1 MSGKGY
7 LKNHPA
13 YKHLMEQI
21 KKGGKKRRKSKKR
34 RRSRKRSKSRK
45 NRRTRR
51 TRRRIKLRKSRKRRK
66 TRRRK
71 KRMRGG
77 GVGYVSKNKLNFS
90 ELKPHNTKVMDPPVP
105 GITVKVLQKGGGA
118 LDIIPGYTDLKDMYY
133 STVVGGK
140 NIFNK
145 FNGDRLIK
153 SPLPSDDQYVARKG
167 IKPKFPDIGGI
178 HEGAEAAAA
187 EYRLSR

>member
-7 LKNHPA
+7 LKNHLS
-13 YKHLMEQI
+13 YKRLMEQV
-21 KKGGKKRRKSKKR
+21 KKGGKKRRKSKRR

-51 TRRRIKLRKSRKRRK
+51 RIKVRKSRKRRK

-77 GVGYVSKNKLNFS
+77 GVGYVSKNKLNLS

-105 GITVKVLQKGGGA
+105 GNNVKVLQKGGGA
-118 LDIIPGYTDLKDMYY
+118 LDIIPGYTDLKDMYD

-140 NIFNK
+140 NFFNK
-145 FNGDRLIK
+145 LNGDRLIK
-153 SPLPSDDQYVARKG
+153 SPLASEDQFVSRKG

-187 EYRLSR
+187 EYRLNK

>member
-13 YKHLMEQI
+13 YKRLMEQV
-21 KKGGKKRRKSKKR
+21 KKGGKKRRKSKRR

-51 TRRRIKLRKSRKRRK
+51 RIKVRKSRKRRK

-77 GVGYVSKNKLNFS
+77 GVGYVSKNKLNLS

-105 GITVKVLQKGGGA
+105 GNNVKVLKKVEE
-118 LDIIPGYTDLKDMYY
+118 L
-133 STVVGGK
+133 
-140 NIFNK
+140 
-145 FNGDRLIK
+145 
-153 SPLPSDDQYVARKG
+153 
-167 IKPKFPDIGGI
+167 
-178 HEGAEAAAA
+178 
-187 EYRLSR
+187 

>member
-1 MSGKGY
+1 MTSNSI
-7 LKNHPA
+7 LKNHPG
-13 YKHLMEQI
+13 YKKLMAQI
-21 KKGGKKRRKSKKR
+21 KKGGKKRRKTKR
-34 RRSRKRSKSRK
+34 RSKSRRRNKSRK
-45 NRRTRR
+45 NRK
-51 TRRRIKLRKSRKRRK
+51 TRRRRVLKRRKSRKTK
-66 TRRRK
+66 RRRRRRR

-105 GITVKVLQKGGGA
+105 GINVKVLQKGGGA

-140 NIFNK
+140 NFFNK
-145 FNGDRLIK
+145 LNGDRLIK

-187 EYRLSR
+187 EYRLSK